1 VGLTT
6 DQQAII
12 QRIKRKAE
20 IMRLDMKLKND
31 PKYHDAGEILSL
43 IDLLEKAQ

>member
-1 VGLTT
+1 MTP

-20 IMRLDMKLKND
+20 IMRMDLKAINNT
-31 PKYHDAGEILSL
+31 KYHDAGEILSL
-43 IDLLEKAQ
+43 IDLLERSK

>member
-1 VGLTT
+1 MTT

-20 IMRLDMKLKND
+20 IMRMDMKSNND

-43 IDLLEKAQ
+43 IDLLERTQ